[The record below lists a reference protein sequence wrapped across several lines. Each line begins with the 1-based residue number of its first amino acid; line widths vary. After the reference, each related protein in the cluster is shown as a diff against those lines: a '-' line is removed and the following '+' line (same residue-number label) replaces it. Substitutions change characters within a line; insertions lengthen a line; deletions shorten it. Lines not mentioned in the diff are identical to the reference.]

1 MGRAKTGG
9 LAVAAGLVLS
19 LSLVACTGSG
29 GDEVSEGTGSRPAP
43 SISMPS
49 KCVAADDLVSAQDGP
64 ISAGPFAG
72 QQEYWLQPQ
81 GTKLWVASS
90 VNQEPTSATIRAQ
103 RIDTTDPPV
112 VVHRGPDTIAVP
124 TDDPPGLFFPGLF
137 RLPARGTWSID
148 VTIGSDSGC
157 FLVHV

>member
-1 MGRAKTGG
+1 MGRAKPGG

-19 LSLVACTGSG
+19 LSLVGACTG
-29 GDEVSEGTGSRPAP
+29 GDEVSEGTGSSPAR
-43 SISMPS
+43 SVSMPS
-49 KCVAADDLVSAQDGP
+49 KCVAADDLVSAKDGK
-64 ISAGPFAG
+64 ISAGPFVG

-103 RIDTTDPPV
+103 RIDTADPPV
-112 VVHRGPDTIAVP
+112 VVHRGPDTIAVQGG
-124 TDDPPGLFFPGLF
+124 DLPGLFFPGLF
-137 RLPARGTWSID
+137 RLPARGTWSIA
-148 VTIGSDSGC
+148 VTIGADSGC